1 MSGVISYKLIYRPAA
16 ARQQGAP
23 HESADTG
30 APGALVVLRLH
41 IHHIRI
47 PAHRLSIQT
56 RPKPLQ
62 IPLLPP
68 HAVPTRHP
76 RVLTQNSGSGNS
88 VCPSESSV
96 VDDPSVTPVPVP
108 ATVYAAYDGGSDHTF
123 VGRETPS
130 LGLGPCA
137 NAVVERARRE
147 VEVEVGRQA
156 PGPRPDAGTSVVL
169 RPGLGLRWGS
179 RRGHR
184 RRRVRCCRWARTT
197 IDARWRGACRRPT
210 S

>member
-23 HESADTG
+23 HESADTV

-62 IPLLPP
+62 TPLLPP
-68 HAVPTRHP
+68 HAVPARHP
-76 RVLTQNSGSGNS
+76 RVLMHAHAEQRSGNS

-96 VDDPSVTPVPVP
+96 VDDPSVTPLPLPVPVP

-147 VEVEVGRQA
+147 VEVEVERQVRDPMRGR
-156 PGPRPDAGTSVVL
+156 RL
-169 RPGLGLRWGS
+169 Y
-179 RRGHR
+179 
-184 RRRVRCCRWARTT
+184 
-197 IDARWRGACRRPT
+197 
-210 S
+210 